1 LKAHEILEVCEGPVP
16 EKGADMV
23 RIQCKCK
30 SDNKTGFLIVKDATG
45 AILAEK
51 DTKYKCKQTIALTD
65 SMDVMKSKVI
75 RKIEQGELV
84 AKIEGPVDSS
94 GAQRIRAKADKDGA
108 EGWITITGN
117 AGTTYVEETPS
128 KVYTV
133 KKKQPLTSNLEGGI
147 AHREVAVDEVVEMI
161 GDLKTEKADGM
172 TRLKCKA
179 LSDGKIGWVMQRPKS
194 GNLNVWT
201 PQYKSIRDQQVT
213 KNAKPAE
220 GEDVRKLDKGEG
232 LEFISGPVFDDEHG
246 ARAKMSCV
254 KDKVVGWVTIQD
266 GKGVRFLTGGK

>member
-1 LKAHEILEVCEGPVP
+1 VP
-16 EKGADMV
+16 EKGGDLL

-30 SDNKTGFLIVKDATG
+30 SDNKTGFLVVKDPTG

-75 RKIEQGELV
+75 RKIETGELV
-84 AKIEGPVDSS
+84 GKLEGPVDSS
-94 GAQRIRAKADKDGA
+94 GAKRIRAKADKDGL
-108 EGWITITGN
+108 EGWITVTGN

-128 KVYTV
+128 KVYTI
-133 KKKQPLTSNLEGGI
+133 KKKQPLLQKMEGG
-147 AHREVAVDEVVEMI
+147 AAVREVAVDEVVEMI

-179 LSDGKIGWVMQRPKS
+179 LSDGAVGWVIQRPRS

-201 PQYKSIRDQQVT
+201 PAYKSIRDQQVT

-220 GEDVRKLDKGEG
+220 DENVRKLDKGEF
-232 LEFISGPVFDDEHG
+232 LEFVHGPEFNASGT
-246 ARAKMSCV
+246 RAKMSCN

-266 GKGVRFLTGGK
+266 SKGVRFLGGGK